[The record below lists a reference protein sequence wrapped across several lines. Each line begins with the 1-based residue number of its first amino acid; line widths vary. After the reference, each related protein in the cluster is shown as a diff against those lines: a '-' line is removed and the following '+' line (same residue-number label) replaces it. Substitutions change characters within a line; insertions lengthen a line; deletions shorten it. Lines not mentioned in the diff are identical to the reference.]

1 MKTPEPSNENPSAPN
16 SANSKTNK
24 LTPRQLRTIAALID
38 KPTGWISREQIDR
51 IAGASNGPQIIFEL
65 RRKVTGYDGLD
76 MARMD
81 AVDRDGKPCKP
92 GFYRINAKGR
102 ERVAKYLEA

>member
-16 SANSKTNK
+16 SANFKTNK
-24 LTPRQLRTIAALID
+24 LTPRQSRTIAALMD
-38 KPTGWISREQIDR
+38 KPKAWIRREQIDR

-65 RRKVTGYDGLD
+65 RSKVTGYDGLD

-81 AVDRDGKPCKP
+81 AVDRDGRPCKP

-102 ERVAKYLEA
+102 ERVTKYLEA